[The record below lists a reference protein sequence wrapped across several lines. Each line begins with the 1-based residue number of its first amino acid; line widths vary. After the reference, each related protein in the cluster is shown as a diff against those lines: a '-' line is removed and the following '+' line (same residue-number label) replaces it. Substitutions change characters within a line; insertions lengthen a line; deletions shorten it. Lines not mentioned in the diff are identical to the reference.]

1 MSNAYYTVQNR
12 LALKRSNRESLAQ
25 IIGEHAEQMCE
36 LVKCRSKR
44 ELITIGVRI
53 DHLSDEWASLM
64 SRSERPDS
72 EFAIAS
78 HQLIHAFSDVMC
90 DYILDKVDMKKLVN
104 IVNLEAKFFGTA
116 NASSCLSEWIE
127 YAASIIN
134 VADNGIN
141 IESDAFYQLCAEC
154 LRRGQ
159 VLGRKMK

>member
-1 MSNAYYTVQNR
+1 MNAYYTVQNR

-53 DHLSDEWASLM
+53 DHLSDEWASLT

-72 EFAIAS
+72 EFAITS
-78 HQLIHAFSDVMC
+78 NRLIHAFSDVMC
-90 DYILDKVDMKKLVN
+90 DYILDKVDPKKLVD

-116 NASSCLSEWIE
+116 NASPCLNEWIE

-134 VADNGIN
+134 VADNGAKM
-141 IESDAFYQLCAEC
+141 ESDAFYQLCAEC